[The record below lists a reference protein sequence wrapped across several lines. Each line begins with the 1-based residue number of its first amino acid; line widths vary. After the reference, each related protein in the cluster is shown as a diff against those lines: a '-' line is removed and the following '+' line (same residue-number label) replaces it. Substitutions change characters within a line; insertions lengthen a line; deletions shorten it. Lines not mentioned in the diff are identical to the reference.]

1 MTWKP
6 PILPFTSRKKSLLLF
21 CFRDTFARISIQMIC
36 FSIKLKT
43 EWFDIFFQNAV
54 SESQIKEN
62 YRTLDML
69 ECRSQPCLSKQQV
82 ISGKPR
88 SSFQAKRTVSIITRP
103 HVTEMQTVHT
113 SIKLLTD
120 SWELLRHYT
129 NILRDNGG

>member
-1 MTWKP
+1 
-6 PILPFTSRKKSLLLF
+6 
-21 CFRDTFARISIQMIC
+21 MIC

-82 ISGKPR
+82 ISGKPP
-88 SSFQAKRTVSIITRP
+88 SPFQAKRTVSIITRQ
-103 HVTEMQTVHT
+103 HVTEMQTVHQDFEM
-113 SIKLLTD
+113 KNMKRCLL
-120 SWELLRHYT
+120 HYYLT
-129 NILRDNGG
+129 P